1 MGRGESPMM
10 LFAKSNLMCSHKSGA
25 LRTNMTDFIQKLLGG
40 ELTPPIYISDL
51 GGFL

>member
-1 MGRGESPMM
+1 MK
-10 LFAKSNLMCSHKSGA
+10 FNK
-25 LRTNMTDFIQKLLGG
+25 QKVIKVLPLGG